1 MKGMINNDHDREN
14 LKFLLACDRETLGD
28 WFKHTG
34 TDDLD
39 YAWELLSAY
48 SKELDSAAEELRVEV
63 ELSVLDSYPSVE
75 QIIRNIAQ

>member
-1 MKGMINNDHDREN
+1 MKGLINNDYDRAN
-14 LKFLLACDRETLGD
+14 LEFLMSCDQESLED
-28 WFKHTG
+28 WFRHTG

-63 ELSVLDSYPSVE
+63 ELSVLDSYPTVE

>member
-1 MKGMINNDHDREN
+1 MKGMINNEHDRAN
-14 LKFLLACDRETLGD
+14 LKFLMSCDQESLQD
-28 WFKHTG
+28 WFSHSG

-48 SKELDSAAEELRVEV
+48 SKELDHAAEELRVEV
-63 ELSVLDSYPSVE
+63 ELAVLDSYPSVE